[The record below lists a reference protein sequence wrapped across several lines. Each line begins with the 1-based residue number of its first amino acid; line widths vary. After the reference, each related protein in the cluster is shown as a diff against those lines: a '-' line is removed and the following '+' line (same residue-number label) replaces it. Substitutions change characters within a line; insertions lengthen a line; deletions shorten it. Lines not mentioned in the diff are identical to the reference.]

1 MREVSSTGD
10 DTDLERAHVA
20 TVERAEVLHNVPLY
34 DALGLRLRSRLA
46 LTKGSHGVVIAR
58 MQKEIKIACKGAA
71 EMELQTLVPMQG
83 DLKDL
88 SEENYEKLKKEII
101 ELGFS
106 EPISVW
112 IDPEGQAKLLNGHQ
126 RTRVLHKMR
135 DDGWVI
141 PPLPV
146 SIVEA
151 ESHQQAMKKILS
163 LTSQYGEI
171 TKDGLYK
178 FMNEAQ
184 LSMDEV
190 AASFRFP
197 EIKFDD
203 FKIEFYNGEPSLLK
217 DDTYT
222 KKIEAPVYEPRGEKP
237 AVTELCDL
245 TKTLELTKKIQE
257 NESISDEIKM
267 FLKLAAQRHTVFNY
281 EKIAEF
287 YAHAD
292 AETQNLMEDSAL
304 VIIDFKK
311 AIENGFVIMS
321 EEIAKVSG
329 PNA

>member
-1 MREVSSTGD
+1 MD
-10 DTDLERAHVA
+10 
-20 TVERAEVLHNVPLY
+20 
-34 DALGLRLRSRLA
+34 
-46 LTKGSHGVVIAR
+46 K
-58 MQKEIKIACKGAA
+58 KIKIACTGAA
-71 EMELQTLVPMQG
+71 TYDIAQLVPMQG
-83 DLKDL
+83 GLKDL
-88 SEENYEKLKKEII
+88 SEENYGKLKKEIL

-112 IDPEGQAKLLNGHQ
+112 VDPEGQAKLLNGHQ
-126 RTRVLHKMR
+126 RTRTLMKMR
-135 DDGWVI
+135 DDGFII
-141 PPLPV
+141 PPIPV
-146 SIVEA
+146 SLVEA

-171 TKDGLYK
+171 TRDGLYK
-178 FMNEAQ
+178 FMTDAQ
-184 LSMDEV
+184 LGITEV
-190 AASFRFP
+190 MESFRFP
-197 EIKFDD
+197 EIKFDE

-222 KKIEAPVYEPRGEKP
+222 KKIEAPVYTPKGEKP
-237 AVTELCDL
+237 DVTELCDL
-245 TKTLELTKKIQE
+245 TKTLTLTKKIQD
-257 NESISDEIKM
+257 NESIPDQVKM
-267 FLKLAAQRHTVFNY
+267 FLKLAAQRHTIFNY

-292 AETQNLMEDSAL
+292 AETQNLMEESAL